1 MRGHFAV
8 GYRHVGKREKGE
20 EGSAWLAR
28 LGAPRTAEA
37 PCDSCVNPS
46 LPSTCA
52 APAALN
58 GRPLLFSREEGRRE
72 KKVVRGH
79 FAVGVRHV
87 GKREK
92 GEESSAWLARLG
104 AHRTAESPCD
114 PCVNPSLPSTCAAP
128 AALNGRPLLFSR
140 EEGRREKKVVR
151 GHFAVGVRH
160 VGKREKG
167 EESSAWL
174 ARLGAHRTAESPC
187 DPCVNP
193 SLPSTC
199 AAPAAL
205 NGRPLHSV
213 HALPSTLSSLLPTHI
228 GL

>member
-8 GYRHVGKREKGE
+8 GYRHVG
-20 EGSAWLAR
+20 
-28 LGAPRTAEA
+28 
-37 PCDSCVNPS
+37 N
-46 LPSTCA
+46 
-52 APAALN
+52 
-58 GRPLLFSREEGRRE
+58 
-72 KKVVRGH
+72 
-79 FAVGVRHV
+79 
-87 GKREK
+87 REK

-104 AHRTAESPCD
+104 APRTAEAPCD

-174 ARLGAHRTAESPC
+174 ARLGAPRTAEAPC

-199 AAPAAL
+199 AAESPRSTDAHCIVSTHYL
-205 NGRPLHSV
+205 LSSPPFSL
-213 HALPSTLSSLLPTHI
+213 LILDYSTLLYVVRTVPWFFCRGDSLFSRVWRPAFLILSVPDF
-228 GL
+228 LN